1 MVGWSAHAAN
11 RMLQGVFR
19 APGPVRLA
27 AWSAHGVHR
36 RLQSQSCSEHV
47 CCRPSAH
54 ARVERSRSSQNA
66 ARNLMSGAPE
76 VCGKRRHLYMLGL
89 RARAGHRGFQQ
100 YHAWI
105 SKRRP
110 EDVSVVNRRH
120 TAAAI
125 TSPRQAQAHGAG
137 ADKHSWASATLI
149 WGPKAFSSSAPLS
162 LSKSATCNASEMAQ
176 RGGRAGGNEARA
188 RIYPVSTLNPKP

>member
-11 RMLQGVFR
+11 RMLQGVQVR

-27 AWSAHGVHR
+27 ARSAHGAHR
-36 RLQSQSCSEHV
+36 RSQKQSCSERV

-54 ARVERSRSSQNA
+54 ARVERSRGSQNV
-66 ARNLMSGAPE
+66 ARNLISGAPK
-76 VCGKRRHLYMLGL
+76 VCGKRRHLYMFGL
-89 RARAGHRGFQQ
+89 RAQAGHRGFQQ
-100 YHAWI
+100 YHVWI
-105 SKRRP
+105 SRRWP
-110 EDVSVVNRRH
+110 EYVSVVNRRH

-162 LSKSATCNASEMAQ
+162 SSKSATCNAS
-176 RGGRAGGNEARA
+176 
-188 RIYPVSTLNPKP
+188 